1 MIRRR
6 IMLLGTVGHVVA
18 QIVAARIGLAPLL
31 GLHKDH
37 AAVRPDSRRR
47 ARLLLIAVVCFG
59 LRREMIALPLPLL
72 RGMPR
77 MGWRPVSVWL
87 SRRRCKRI
95 ITWMP
100 ASLRACTR
108 WSQRTV
114 RPSHNDLPLRV
125 FFALPNRLYRISS
138 GACTPRSAKP
148 EANTCVLAPIRARR
162 AAVKVPS
169 VGLDKAQMWQF
180 IALRPLRVKSR
191 SQIIEIEG
199 QPMRLVGPG
208 RAFDH
213 HREGRKL
220 PDQIE
225 FAGIVAAGQIG
236 VQYLGEL
243 RS

>member
-1 MIRRR
+1 MGTLRERRRIRRR

-31 GLHKDH
+31 GRIRIMLLS
-37 AAVRPDSRRR
+37 ALIAVEGRG
-47 ARLLLIAVVCFG
+47 LLLIAVVCFG

-138 GACTPRSAKP
+138 GASTPRSAKP
-148 EANTCVLAPIRARR
+148 EANTLVLASIRARR
-162 AAVKVPS
+162 AAVTVPS
-169 VGLDKAQMWQF
+169 
-180 IALRPLRVKSR
+180 
-191 SQIIEIEG
+191 
-199 QPMRLVGPG
+199 PG
-208 RAFDH
+208 
-213 HREGRKL
+213 
-220 PDQIE
+220 
-225 FAGIVAAGQIG
+225 
-236 VQYLGEL
+236 
-243 RS
+243 